1 LFLLQNFLLILETIK
16 ILKSKTNCLKPKL
29 KKKGQLR
36 FEEEEKMKRVFLS
49 LKG

>member
-1 LFLLQNFLLILETIK
+1 MYQAIRNAIIEK
-16 ILKSKTNCLKPKL
+16 V